1 MVGDQKSFL
10 FIQLKIATAEDLVQL
25 AEDVAL
31 QISTSFFHLWNI
43 YGVDDV
49 YHDDDGNDHD
59 LRQHMV
65 MLKKAYDVDDN
76 GDNELEQ
83 DMAMLTT
90 PAAEY
95 PDSSSRI
102 PCVRFWR
109 SCPGLN

>member
-65 MLKKAYDVDDN
+65 MLKKAYDAV
-76 GDNELEQ
+76 L
-83 DMAMLTT
+83 
-90 PAAEY
+90 PAGANNLHL
-95 PDSSSRI
+95 SRYL
-102 PCVRFWR
+102 RFFSFR
-109 SCPGLN
+109 